1 MKRDFERFP
10 RAQIVGDKTPWPIF
24 GGPRTQVTGSLQIEL
39 LSPCSDANRDA
50 DARAFAALM
59 RHVKEVDGRQHTV
72 IAIQVENEMG
82 IQGDTRDR
90 SPLANAVFEGQ
101 VPKELM
107 DYLQKYSANYTVFP
121 QSRASSKGVSDY
133 LEDHHK
139 YSLVPELRQVWEAAG
154 FKTSGTWQ
162 EVFGKGRPTDEIFM
176 AWCFAQ
182 YVERVVEAGK
192 TEYPIPM
199 ITNCPQFGFGKEPAP
214 IHRGGQSGGPMPD
227 AMNVYRAGAPQID
240 LFAADIYSTDYTGFC
255 AKYTQSGNPLFIA
268 ETGGGRDITAKAL
281 YAFGRHDAICF
292 SPFGIDRSAGSDSE
306 LGSAYKLISQL
317 APLILEHQGNGTM
330 STVLMGA
337 GDTTQKVKV
346 GNYTIEVAAAKVPRR
361 TAAAGAA
368 ARSRRRLRWRCSL
381 PRGLTSTLP
390 LAAAYRSP
398 SFRAR
403 RGPPRPVWAPWRKA
417 RSSMAAGS
425 PAAAWRATTPSRGSI

>member
-1 MKRDFERFP
+1 
-10 RAQIVGDKTPWPIF
+10 
-24 GGPRTQVTGSLQIEL
+24 
-39 LSPCSDANRDA
+39 
-50 DARAFAALM
+50 M

-90 SPLANAVFEGQ
+90 SPLANKAFEGQ

-107 DYLQKYSANYTVFP
+107 DYLQ
-121 QSRASSKGVSDY
+121 Q
-133 LEDHHK
+133 HK
-139 YSLVPELRQVWEAAG
+139 DTLIPELRRVWEATG
-154 FKTSGTWQ
+154 FKPSGTWQ

-176 AWCFAQ
+176 AWSFAH

-192 TEYPIPM
+192 AEYPIPM

-317 APLILEHQGNGTM
+317 APLILEHQGNGTL

-346 GNYTIEVAAAKVPRR
+346 GNYTVEVAATRSRGAPQRLGRQQPRR
-361 TAAAGAA
+361 
-368 ARSRRRLRWRCSL
+368 RRRLRWRCSL
-381 PRGLTSTLP
+381 PRGLTSTLRR
-390 LAAAYRSP
+390 AAAYRSP
-398 SFRAR
+398 SCRTR
-403 RGPPRPVWAPWRKA
+403 RGPPRPDWPPWKKA